1 MNTMLWFGIMGF
13 TIVIS
18 LNAIALLASASST
31 DWFFSTDWW
40 SFWFPIYLV
49 WFIFAV
55 TGLGIQLS
63 P

>member
-18 LNAIALLASASST
+18 LNAIALLASTSAT
-31 DWFFSTDWW
+31 ARFFSTDWW
-40 SFWFPIYLV
+40 SVWFPIYLV

-55 TGLGIQLS
+55 TGLGIKLS